1 MGLLPSFT
9 NGPSQGGVRKVR
21 PTWDWP
27 RPFEPPRKMCQQLL
41 SVNSVSCFHEK
52 IAVWVHVLVPREL
65 LGSLSPCIGPD
76 RVWQMSRTTLL
87 WFQDCLP
94 TCRLAPLGKPSGAGV
109 LLLDAGENPPAFPVS
124 LFDVGSRPPR
134 RRMRE
139 IPPSFCTSAGAT
151 LGSED
156 RNVFC
161 YLGLHWLIS
170 DYFKFLQISRSHRHS
185 LPQKALHRFRPERP
199 THWEPAT
206 LDQPSPN

>member
-1 MGLLPSFT
+1 M
-9 NGPSQGGVRKVR
+9 
-21 PTWDWP
+21 
-27 RPFEPPRKMCQQLL
+27 
-41 SVNSVSCFHEK
+41 
-52 IAVWVHVLVPREL
+52 VPREL

-76 RVWQMSRTTLL
+76 RVWKLSRTTLL

-109 LLLDAGENPPAFPVS
+109 HLLDARENPPAFPLPLS
-124 LFDVGSRPPR
+124 AVGRQPLCRNR
-134 RRMRE
+134 RD
-139 IPPSFCTSAGAT
+139 IPPSFCTGAVAT

-156 RNVFC
+156 RNVCC
-161 YLGLHWLIS
+161 YLGLHWLIPGF
-170 DYFKFLQISRSHRHS
+170 FKFLQIRRSHRHS